1 MEVLLLKNLLGKNLI
16 KKGKFNMKKIMKN
29 QFSKKLQNGFTLI
42 ELMIVVAIIAIIM
55 TFAMPAY
62 RNYVLRSELTEGIT
76 AMSTLQ
82 VQLEQYFQDNRTYA
96 GACTSG
102 TLAPLPTNLK
112 NFTLSCSNL
121 GTDSYNITATG
132 LGFTYTVD
140 QSNDRSTTSAPP
152 NWPTSNSCWIIDE
165 NGTCS

>member
-1 MEVLLLKNLLGKNLI
+1 
-16 KKGKFNMKKIMKN
+16 MKKNIKN
-29 QFSKKLQNGFTLI
+29 HLAKTIQKGFTLI

-55 TFAMPAY
+55 SFALPSY

-76 AMSTLQ
+76 AISTLQ

-102 TLAPLPTNLK
+102 TLAPLPSNLK
-112 NFTLSCSNL
+112 NFTVSCSNL
-121 GTDSYNITATG
+121 GTDTYNITATG

-140 QSNDRSTTSAPP
+140 QANDRATTSAPP
-152 NWPTSNSCWIIDE
+152 NWPTSTSCWIIDQ